1 MAGSGTLYD
10 FPAPSLSGQ
19 NLTVD
24 RYLKDPVRIYRAL
37 RTLVMQRLIGDRLLT
52 GRVNLTGTG
61 SGVYEIAEAILPDFM
76 PLVVPP
82 LDEYP
87 LTTFT
92 PGTPAQVIPVKW
104 GQAFEMSDKV
114 IAHARIDLL
123 RRNLVKVANRLI
135 TNSDTITLAA
145 IASLVTQTQGATNGA
160 WGTAGSTPFLDVE
173 LAIAQ
178 VDSLN
183 LGYNIDTLVLTP
195 IKWANLLG
203 SASTLANASREGSNT
218 IQATGNMFQFA
229 GLTIWKTTNM
239 PAGWLGLV
247 CDSTQLGSQA
257 YEDLGDPG
265 EVGYVGTPGAVE
277 SASYPLKGRDGR
289 RVQARIVKAPMVQEP
304 GAAVRLTG
312 I

>member
-1 MAGSGTLYD
+1 MAGTGTLYD

-24 RYLKDPVRIYRAL
+24 RYLNDPVRIYRAL
-37 RTLVMQRLIGDRLLT
+37 RTLVQQRLIGDRLLT

-92 PGTPAQVIPVKW
+92 PGTPAQVVPVKW

-123 RRNLVKVANRLI
+123 RRNLVKVANRLVK
-135 TNSDTITLAA
+135 NSDTITLAA
-145 IASLVTQTQGATNGA
+145 IASLVTQTQAAQNGA
-160 WGTAGSTPFLDVE
+160 WGTTARRRSSTSSSASPR
-173 LAIAQ
+173 
-178 VDSLN
+178 STRSN
-183 LGYNIDTLVLTP
+183 LGYTIDTGVLTP
-195 IKWANLLG
+195 TKWANLM
-203 SASTLANASREGSNT
+203 ASPNVLANA
-218 IQATGNMFQFA
+218 ATRGQQHHPGDRQHVRVRRHHLVEDEQHA
-229 GLTIWKTTNM
+229 
-239 PAGWLGLV
+239 AGWSGMLL
-247 CDSTQLGSQA
+247 DSTQLGSQA

-265 EVGYVGTPGAVE
+265 EVGYTGTPGQVE
-277 SASYPLKGRDGR
+277 SASYPLPRAATASASR
-289 RVQARIVKAPMVQEP
+289 RASSRPRWSRSPAAPC
-304 GAAVRLTG
+304 A
-312 I
+312 

>member
-1 MAGSGTLYD
+1 MAGTGTLYD
-10 FPAPSLSGQ
+10 FQAPSLSGQ
-19 NLTVD
+19 NLIVD
-24 RYLKDPVRIYRAL
+24 RYLNDPVRLYRAL

-61 SGVYEIAEAILPDFM
+61 SGVFEIAEAILPDFM

-92 PGTPAQVIPVKW
+92 PGTPAQVQPVKW

-145 IASLVTQTQGATNGA
+145 IASLITQTQAATNGA
-160 WGTAGSTPFLDVE
+160 WGTSGATPFLDVE
-173 LAIAQ
+173 LGIAQ
-178 VDSLN
+178 VDTLN
-183 LGYNIDTLVLTP
+183 MGYTIDTGVLTP
-195 IKWANLLG
+195 TKWANLM
-203 SASTLANASREGSNT
+203 ASPTVLANAAREGANT
-218 IQATGNMFQFA
+218 IQATGNMFEFA
-229 GLTIWKTTNM
+229 GITWWKTTNM
-239 PAGWLGLV
+239 PAGWSGMLL
-247 CDSTQLGSQA
+247 DSTQLGSQA
-257 YEDLGDPG
+257 YEDLGSPGGAQYNGKPG
-265 EVGYVGTPGAVE
+265 EVE
-277 SASYPLKGRDGR
+277 SAVIPLPNRDGK

>member
-1 MAGSGTLYD
+1 MAGTGTLYD
-10 FPAPSLSGQ
+10 FPTPSLSGQ

-37 RTLVMQRLIGDRLLT
+37 RTLVQQRLIGDRLLT

-76 PLVVPP
+76 PMVVPP

-92 PGTPAQVIPVKW
+92 PGTPAQVVPVKW
-104 GQAFEMSDKV
+104 GQGFEMSDKV

-123 RRNLVKVANRLI
+123 RRNLVKVANRLVK
-135 TNSDTITLAA
+135 NSDTITLAA
-145 IASLVTQTQGATNGA
+145 IASLVTQTQAASNGA
-160 WGTAGSTPFLDVE
+160 WGTTGATPFLDVE
-173 LAIAQ
+173 LGIAQ
-178 VDSLN
+178 VDQLD
-183 LGYNIDTLVLTP
+183 LGYTIDTGVLTP
-195 IKWANLLG
+195 VKWANLMASPTVLA
-203 SASTLANASREGSNT
+203 SAAREGNNT
-218 IQATGNMFQFA
+218 VQVTGNMFEFA
-229 GLTIWKTTNM
+229 GITWWKTNNL
-239 PAGWLGLV
+239 PAGWSGMLL
-247 CDSTQLGSQA
+247 DSTQLGSQA

-265 EVGYVGTPGAVE
+265 EVGYTGTPGQVE
-277 SASYPLKGRDGR
+277 SASYPLPTRDGR

-304 GAAVRLTG
+304 GCAVRLTG